1 MRLMFDEHSVTVS
14 QRTPNYQKAR
24 GMPDPGGGALIEL
37 WSIDQVRSY
46 SLEGATAARSSIT
59 L

>member
-1 MRLMFDEHSVTVS
+1 MIIPCDVS
-14 QRTPNYQKAR
+14 QRTPNCQKAR

-37 WSIDQVRSY
+37 WSIDQVRRY